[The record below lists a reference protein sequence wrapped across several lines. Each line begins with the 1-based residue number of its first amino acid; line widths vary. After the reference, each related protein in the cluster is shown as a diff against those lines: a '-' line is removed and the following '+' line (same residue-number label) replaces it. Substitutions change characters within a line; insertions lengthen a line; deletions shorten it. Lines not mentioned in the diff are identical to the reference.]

1 VLNQETQF
9 PINLILKDEL
19 KKNQLKKFAK
29 GKKLSIKRMRMK
41 NYWKKLKKD
50 KIIKKIQF
58 KKLP

>member
-29 GKKLSIKRMRMK
+29 EKKLSIKRMRMK
-41 NYWKKLKKD
+41 NY
-50 KIIKKIQF
+50 
-58 KKLP
+58 